1 MRVITQIINWLRKNV
16 RGPYHRSR
24 LADAERAVGSRTGY
38 ETRSAPITHGASTA
52 SDAGMWLDQARTYA
66 GIYDWKQACDCATK
80 AVIMAPTLVEGYM
93 IRALAFRV
101 MGEVDNAI
109 RDYSSVIEI
118 DQQHGEAWMFRGAC
132 KTQKAS
138 SMHDESRA
146 MNILNDAHPD
156 YKRAAE
162 LMPDNE
168 QAGLA
173 LLELE
178 ICAGKYREAVGTTGI
193 WWNRIQGS
201 HNKLICAWLGSIAF
215 ILAGKSTQKWTHF
228 REFLESET
236 AKLSPTEWSVA
247 EISGVLENLG
257 SQGICNANALHE
269 IRNIHEVFL
278 RHFSGS
284 GPAIKK

>member
-1 MRVITQIINWLRKNV
+1 MPSVSV
-16 RGPYHRSR
+16 
-24 LADAERAVGSRTGY
+24 
-38 ETRSAPITHGASTA
+38 
-52 SDAGMWLDQARTYA
+52 DAGMWLDQARTFA
-66 GIYDWKQACDCATK
+66 GMHDWNRARDCATK
-80 AVIMAPTLVEGYM
+80 AIIMAPTLVESYM

-101 MGEVDNAI
+101 IGELDEAI
-109 RDYSSVIEI
+109 RDYSSVIEM
-118 DQQHGEAWMFRGAC
+118 DPQHGEAWMFRGAC
-132 KTQKAS
+132 KTQRAS
-138 SMHDESRA
+138 SKHDKSHA
-146 MNILNDAHPD
+146 MNLLNDAHPD

-178 ICAGKYREAVGTTGI
+178 ICAGKYREAVGTVGI
-193 WWNRIQGS
+193 WWNRIQSS
-201 HNKLICAWLGSIAF
+201 HNKLICAWLASIAF
-215 ILAGKSTQKWTHF
+215 ILAGKPRQKWIHF

-247 EISGVLENLG
+247 EIGGVLENLG
-257 SQGICNANALHE
+257 SQGICDANTLQE
-269 IRNIHEVFL
+269 IRNIHETFL